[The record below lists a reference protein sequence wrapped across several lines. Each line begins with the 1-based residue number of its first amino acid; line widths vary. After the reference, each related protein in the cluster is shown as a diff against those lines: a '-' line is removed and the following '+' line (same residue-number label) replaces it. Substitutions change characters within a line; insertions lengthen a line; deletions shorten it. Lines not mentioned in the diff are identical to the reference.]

1 MDFVLDG
8 RHSPPIDNALVRPT
22 PIHNDQ
28 ADPCLHEPIKQQQQQ
43 QLRFLAAPPPS
54 PQDASLLD
62 SVFAAKRHHGKL
74 PCSLQA
80 RTNSSSDMDN
90 DHHHQQQQQQESPS
104 SSSTSTTMQQHASL
118 LNRLLQQTAS
128 SSSSIRSR
136 TRHYTPR
143 QHTHHY
149 HGVSVSRRHV
159 GSSTSHHKHHR
170 SGHVHKPSRIP
181 IISSRLRA
189 RAALHKATNELADA
203 IATVHLSSPR
213 QQQQHNE
220 GDSPMAEE

>member
-43 QLRFLAAPPPS
+43 LRFLAAPPPS
-54 PQDASLLD
+54 PQDASLLE

-74 PCSLQA
+74 PCSVQA
-80 RTNSSSDMDN
+80 RTNSGSDMDN
-90 DHHHQQQQQQESPS
+90 DHHHPQQQQQETL
-104 SSSTSTTMQQHASL
+104 SSTSTTMQQHASL
-118 LNRLLQQTAS
+118 LSRLLQQTAS
-128 SSSSIRSR
+128 SSSSSMRSR
-136 TRHYTPR
+136 TRPYTPR

-159 GSSTSHHKHHR
+159 GSTHHKHHR

-213 QQQQHNE
+213 QQQQQQHNE
-220 GDSPMAEE
+220 GDNAMAEE